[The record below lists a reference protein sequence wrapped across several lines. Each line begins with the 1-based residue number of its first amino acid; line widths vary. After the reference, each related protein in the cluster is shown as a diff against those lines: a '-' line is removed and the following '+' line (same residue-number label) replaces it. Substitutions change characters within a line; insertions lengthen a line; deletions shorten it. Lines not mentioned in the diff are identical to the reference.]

1 MYESEICIDLS
12 AAGVTVLELLGDHD
26 LATAEELSAAID
38 QALVERPGLV
48 IDLSQ
53 TTFIDS
59 TVLHLL
65 INAHQV
71 LEARGHELI
80 VQITEA
86 SIVLRVLELT
96 QLDTALGIA
105 RDRDEAIASANG
117 QAGVVSHLGRLHRVQ
132 SPPDD
137 GEFAVEDSAGSA
149 LG

>member
-1 MYESEICIDLS
+1 MDDSQIRIDLGT
-12 AAGVTVLELLGDHD
+12 AGVTVLELLGEHD
-26 LATAEELSAAID
+26 LATVDELAAAID
-38 QALVERPGLV
+38 QALTSRPGLV
-48 IDLSQ
+48 IDLTE

-59 TVLHLL
+59 TVVHLL

-86 SIVLRVLELT
+86 SAVLRVLQLT

-117 QAGVVSHLGRLHRVQ
+117 RAGVVGRLVA
-132 SPPDD
+132 PPSSARPRD
-137 GEFAVEDSAGSA
+137 GELAIEDSADAA